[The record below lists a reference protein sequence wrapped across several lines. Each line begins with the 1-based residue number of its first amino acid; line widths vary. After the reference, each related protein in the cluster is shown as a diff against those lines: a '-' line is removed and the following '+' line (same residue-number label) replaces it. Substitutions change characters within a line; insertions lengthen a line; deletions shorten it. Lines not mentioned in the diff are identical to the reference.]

1 MFASLRV
8 RDFRLLW
15 LGRTVGSLG
24 TWLLVVAVP
33 VHVLHLTGSATAA
46 GLALAAEFLPPVV
59 LGPVAGAVVDRWDR
73 RVVLVA
79 ADVLRAAAVAVLLLV
94 RAADDVWLVY
104 VALVLEG
111 VGTVVFRPAV
121 QAHVPTIVGP
131 LLPGANALTT
141 ATDGA
146 VRLIGA
152 PLGGLLLGLAG
163 WEALVVVDVLTYLF
177 SALAI
182 SRTTRRDGL
191 AVVPGCENGPRGG
204 ENRSVVP
211 EWENDPQG
219 RSRSTV
225 VPPWDNGDGGR
236 RPRSP
241 RSGSRRSGS
250 RRSRSRRSRSR
261 RSQSRRSGSRRARA
275 GAWRELVAGMR
286 FLGRDRTAGALFLVS
301 TLFLGANAAL
311 SALLVPHAA
320 TTFGDAAQTGAAE
333 TGAAETG
340 AAQAD
345 VAQTGAGQ
353 TGAAQTGLVLS
364 GLGVGFLL
372 GAPATRRLLH
382 RPAPL
387 LGGALTGTA
396 LGFALLFAAPTVP
409 TALAAAVVVGAFGSA
424 VLTTTQTL
432 LQRVTPN
439 ALLGRVGAALFTG
452 EAAATFVG
460 ALAGAAAAGN
470 TRNAVTTAC
479 AITLTAAALATT
491 LLPRKGVPA
500 DNHRD
505 PTKPKT

>member
-33 VHVLHLTGSATAA
+33 AHVLHLTGSPTAA
-46 GLALAAEFLPPVV
+46 GLTLAAEFLPPVI

-73 RVVLVA
+73 RVVLGA

-94 RAADDVWLVY
+94 RGADDVWLVY

-121 QAHVPTIVGP
+121 QAHVPAIVGTGP
-131 LLPGANALTT
+131 LLSAANTLTT
-141 ATDGA
+141 ATDGTI
-146 VRLIGA
+146 RLIGA
-152 PLGGLLLGLAG
+152 PVGGLLLGLVG
-163 WEALVVVDVLTYLF
+163 WEVLVIADALTYLI

-182 SRTTRRDGL
+182 SRTS
-191 AVVPGCENGPRGG
+191 VVPGCENDPGG
-204 ENRSVVP
+204 WENRNVVP

-225 VPPWDNGDGGR
+225 VPSWDDGDGGR
-236 RPRSP
+236 RPRSRAS
-241 RSGSRRSGS
+241 RSP
-250 RRSRSRRSRSR
+250 RSRSRRRQSREAPSR
-261 RSQSRRSGSRRARA
+261 RPRA
-275 GAWRELVAGMR
+275 GSWRELVAGIG
-286 FLGRDRTAGALFLVS
+286 FLRRDRTAGALFLVS
-301 TLFLGANAAL
+301 ALFLGANAAL
-311 SALLVPHAA
+311 TALLVPHA
-320 TTFGDAAQTGAAE
+320 TTTLGGT
-333 TGAAETG
+333 T
-340 AAQAD
+340 
-345 VAQTGAGQ
+345 
-353 TGAAQTGLVLS
+353 QTGLVLS

-387 LGGALTGTA
+387 LAAALAGTA
-396 LGFALLFAAPTVP
+396 LGFALLFAAPTIP
-409 TALAAAVVVGAFGSA
+409 TALTAAVVVGAFGSA

-460 ALAGAAAAGN
+460 ALVGAAAAGN
-470 TRNAVTTAC
+470 TRDAVLGAC
-479 AITLTAAALATT
+479 AITLAAAALAVK
-491 LLPRKGVPA
+491 LLPRNGVPA
-500 DNHRD
+500 HEHRD
-505 PTKPKT
+505 PIEKT